1 MIRTVHD
8 GIPVVEGIENPYRD
22 FIVGI
27 QFHPENDIIEGVL
40 QRKDPSG
47 LCDRDTCLRFFQ
59 ALVKPLPN
67 HFPERFEP
75 PVSAGGFFGRGRR
88 RFGNNGRSVYNKKD
102 NA

>member
-40 QRKDPSG
+40 AGKGPVRP
-47 LCDRDTCLRFFQ
+47 LRYRYVPAFLPGAGEGRFQ
-59 ALVKPLPN
+59 II
-67 HFPERFEP
+67 FSERFEP
-75 PVSAGGFFGRGRR
+75 PVSAGGFFVRGAAQ
-88 RFGNNGRSVYNKKD
+88 VWK
-102 NA
+102 